1 MTVKDRYSGI
11 QTLFKTANESSC
23 HFLSLLSIAEEENI
37 RLGKSNPNIDLI
49 DAIRISQSKQWMN
62 HDFTVTV
69 QGSLDLLKHYTGK
82 KWTRREV
89 KKLPLKIKPNE
100 YTEVIYKND
109 STGFKHYRRRYF
121 DTLENSITVR
131 DGYISAYYIYTCEE

>member
-69 QGSLDLLKHYTGK
+69 QGSLNLLKHYTGK
-82 KWTRREV
+82 SWTRKEV

-109 STGFKHYRRRYF
+109 NTGFKHYRRRYF

-131 DGYISAYYIYTCEE
+131 DGYILAYYIYTCEE